1 MNSGSV
7 LGVGNGQADLQRE
20 SFREDLRQLEVVSIL
35 VGQLVTEAV
44 LSA

>member
-7 LGVGNGQADLQRE
+7 LGVGNGHADLLRE
-20 SFREDLRQLEVVSIL
+20 FFKEDLRQLEVVSIL
-35 VGQLVTEAV
+35 VGQLVTVTV